1 MGLILNDDSMS
12 PEYLKNDIV
21 VVTEMKILSGDG
33 DYIIQFLKKSGAK
46 TYFRRIKIMDD
57 SIAII
62 PLNPTNESKDVT
74 KYLSITD
81 FKKKY
86 KVLGK
91 IKRHIRDFD

>member
-1 MGLILNDDSMS
+1 
-12 PEYLKNDIV
+12 
-21 VVTEMKILSGDG
+21 
-33 DYIIQFLKKSGAK
+33 
-46 TYFRRIKIMDD
+46 MDD

-74 KYLSITD
+74 KYLSIAD
-81 FKKKY
+81 FKNKY

>member
-1 MGLILNDDSMS
+1 MS

-21 VVTEMKILSGDG
+21 VVTKKDTISGDG
-33 DYIIQFLKKSGAK
+33 DYIIQLLKNNGAK
-46 TYFRRIKIMDD
+46 TYFRRIKTIDD

-62 PLNPTNESKDVT
+62 PLNPANESKDVT

>member
-1 MGLILNDDSMS
+1 
-12 PEYLKNDIV
+12 
-21 VVTEMKILSGDG
+21 
-33 DYIIQFLKKSGAK
+33 
-46 TYFRRIKIMDD
+46 MDD

-62 PLNPTNESKDVT
+62 PLNPTNKSMDVT
-74 KYLSITD
+74 KYLSIND

>member
-21 VVTEMKILSGDG
+21 VVTKKDTISGDG
-33 DYIIQFLKKSGAK
+33 DYIIQLLKKNGAK

-74 KYLSITD
+74 KYLSIAD
-81 FKKKY
+81 FKNKY

>member
-1 MGLILNDDSMS
+1 MSTFILQ
-12 PEYLKNDIV
+12 LHIV
-21 VVTEMKILSGDG
+21 VVAEMKTLLGDG
-33 DYIIQFLKKSGAK
+33 DYIIQLLKKSGAK

-57 SIAII
+57 LIAII